1 VVGQTAIHLRD
12 RSEDEYQEIAGQF
25 VDVDAAAEL
34 LAGVADGVAGA
45 APFAVDV

>member
-1 VVGQTAIHLRD
+1 VVGQTTIHLRD

-25 VDVDAAAEL
+25 V
-34 LAGVADGVAGA
+34 ADGAAGA